1 MNFPDDDFE
10 YYTEEELADF
20 FFAVDDESHP
30 DGYPDELIPEHAF
43 TNKEEATS

>member
-1 MNFPDDDFE
+1 MNFPDDYFE
-10 YYTEEELADF
+10 YYTEEELEDF
-20 FFAVDDESHP
+20 FFTADDAYI